1 VPVLSLEVSLS
12 RNYCNVTGTD
22 QTIVEGIGS
31 AVGATG
37 VILGDS
43 VSGLEGIVAA

>member
-1 VPVLSLEVSLS
+1 MC
-12 RNYCNVTGTD
+12 YDVTGTD
-22 QTIVEGIGS
+22 PIIVEGIGS